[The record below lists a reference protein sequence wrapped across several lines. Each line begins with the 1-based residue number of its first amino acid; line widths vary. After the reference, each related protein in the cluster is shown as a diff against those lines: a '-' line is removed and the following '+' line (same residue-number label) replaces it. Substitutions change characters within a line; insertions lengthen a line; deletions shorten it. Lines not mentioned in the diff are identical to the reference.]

1 MNTVPRQID
10 VVVMGGGPAGSAT
23 AFLLGKAGLST
34 LILNPPR
41 KYSPLGETL
50 PAAAAPILRHLG
62 VWNSFCEQE
71 TPRLDGIAS
80 AWGGGSLE
88 CRDLFSTPGGS
99 GWILDR
105 RHFDDMLLHHC
116 RQVSTLLVPQ
126 AATHIDRLARR
137 RGWQIGFSEAGSQQT
152 VCCRYLVNAAGKQGS
167 ARIPIRNPRMVLDRL
182 IGAVAHFE
190 SGCNHQYPL
199 VEAVDDGWF
208 YSSLLPEGH
217 TAVVY
222 FTDADIYTARRKE
235 DPRYFAS
242 QLKKA
247 VHTSAR
253 IGRPNLLVSPRIV
266 SAVTSRMS
274 EPVGRDWISV
284 GDATCSLD
292 PMSSLGIFK
301 AIDSAARACESVI
314 DALRGKANPNGYRNW
329 SQGIFEAYL
338 KTRRKMYGQ
347 ERRWSSTFWQ
357 RRSA

>member
-1 MNTVPRQID
+1 MNAVPRQID

-34 LILNPPR
+34 MILNPPR

-62 VWNSFCEQE
+62 VWNSFCELE

-80 AWGGGSLE
+80 AWGGGRLE
-88 CRDLFSTPGGS
+88 CRDLFSTPGGA

-105 RHFDDMLLHHC
+105 QPFDKMLLHHC
-116 RQVSTLLVPQ
+116 IQVSTLVVPQ
-126 AATHIDRLARR
+126 AATHIERLARR
-137 RGWQIGFSEAGSQQT
+137 GGWQIGFYEAGSQRT

-167 ARIPIRNPRMVLDRL
+167 ARIPVQNSRMTLDCL

-190 SGCNHQYPL
+190 NSAGHPYSL
-199 VEAVDDGWF
+199 VETVDDGWF
-208 YSSLLPEGH
+208 YSSLFPKGP

-222 FTDADIYTARRKE
+222 FTDADIYATRRKTNS
-235 DPRYFAS
+235 RYFAS

-253 IGRPNLLVSPRIV
+253 IGHAEMLVPPSLV
-266 SAVTSRMS
+266 SAVTSRMH
-274 EPVGRDWISV
+274 EAAGRDWISV
-284 GDATCSLD
+284 GDATCSFD

-301 AIDSAARACESVI
+301 AIDSPTRACESII
-314 DALRGKANPNGYRNW
+314 DALRGRVNLFAYQSW
-329 SQGIFEAYL
+329 SHQVFEAYL
-338 KTRRKMYGQ
+338 GTRKRLYGQ

-357 RRSA
+357 RRIA